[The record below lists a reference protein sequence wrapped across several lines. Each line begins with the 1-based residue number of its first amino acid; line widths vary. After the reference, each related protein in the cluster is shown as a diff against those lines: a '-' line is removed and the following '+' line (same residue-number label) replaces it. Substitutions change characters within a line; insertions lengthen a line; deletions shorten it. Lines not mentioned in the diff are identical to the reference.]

1 MPASGKRAW
10 GATGAGL
17 ASDRSFPRP
26 AYTYP
31 ILLGDPQRLRYG
43 VAVKRHEH
51 LADQPEDAVAVW
63 RTWPKHDDSRGL
75 VGRIGANIREVEIQ
89 GQQDPV
95 LESAASMGR
104 FSSIL
109 QRTGSRHAGK
119 ATTRSCARSAAYASA
134 ALMASGVR
142 LG

>member
-17 ASDRSFPRP
+17 GSDSSLPRP
-26 AYTYP
+26 ADTYP

-43 VAVKRHEH
+43 VAVKCHEH
-51 LADQPEDAVAVW
+51 LADQAKDAVAVW

-109 QRTGSRHAGK
+109 QRTGSPHAGK

-134 ALMASGVR
+134 ALMASGVK